1 VDPGHQGIKQQRRPG
16 GSNRRFIRPAIAKQ
30 KNHGP
35 NAMGAKS
42 EKQKIKPTD
51 ILQKICKSKAVAS
64 LDS

>member
-1 VDPGHQGIKQQRRPG
+1 
-16 GSNRRFIRPAIAKQ
+16 
-30 KNHGP
+30 
-35 NAMGAKS
+35 MGAKS